1 MVARIEALRYPLDD
15 EKRYSPIAVF
25 RQLISQGRIKF
36 NFGVVSFEP
45 KEDDLRRVHD
55 IINEIDNRRA
65 FYNSMEDEIPAP
77 VVESIRAAK
86 QKFNELRQGLW
97 ADPWARQVVQILLD
111 DLGDFLTKIERFPLA
126 KDWHDARFGRLEKH
140 LVELRLR
147 VWTAVAH
154 FVVVFGD
161 AVKPLH
167 LPPEILEEVQRA
179 YKAR

>member
-15 EKRYSPIAVF
+15 EKRYSPMAVF

-36 NFGVVSFEP
+36 NFGVVSVEP

-86 QKFNELRQGLW
+86 QKAMSYDRVCGRIHGL
-97 ADPWARQVVQILLD
+97 
-111 DLGDFLTKIERFPLA
+111 
-126 KDWHDARFGRLEKH
+126 GRLCRFCLMISAIFLPRLSVSH
-140 LVELRLR
+140 CPNIGMMLGLVGLKS
-147 VWTAVAH
+147 T
-154 FVVVFGD
+154 
-161 AVKPLH
+161 
-167 LPPEILEEVQRA
+167 
-179 YKAR
+179 